1 MISLKED
8 ARKVP
13 LFHVFIIVAIGVALI
28 SLPVYSLLE
37 LLGASKF
44 IAFNLG
50 GAIWRLLIA
59 AVAVVLIYKYGF
71 NKVLFN
77 RKGLK
82 NFVFIIPM
90 LLVAINNFPI
100 IGLARGTVFF
110 TNSGIENF
118 VFILYCL
125 SVGLVEELIFVG
137 LVFPLFTI
145 CFKNKKHVLLLS
157 VIFTGALFSLS
168 HLVNLFGG
176 ASIGAVAMQVGYS
189 FLIGGATAISLA
201 ITKNLSFSILIHFIY
216 DIGGLLVSEN
226 GIAMGFQWDNLTI
239 IITAVLGIIT
249 FIYALLICVKFK
261 DERVFAL
268 YN

>member
-1 MISLKED
+1 MICLKDD
-8 ARKVP
+8 ARKSP
-13 LFHVFIIVAIGVALI
+13 LFHVFIIVAMGVALI
-28 SLPVYSLLE
+28 SLPAYSLLE
-37 LLGASKF
+37 FFGVSKF

-59 AVAVVLIYKYGF
+59 AIAIVLIFKYGF

-82 NFVFIIPM
+82 KFVFIIPM

-100 IGLARGTVFF
+100 IGVARGMVFF
-110 TNSGIENF
+110 TNSVLENSIY
-118 VFILYCL
+118 VLYCF

-145 CFKNKKHVLLLS
+145 CFKNKKNVLLLS
-157 VIFTGALFSLS
+157 VLCTGALFSLS
-168 HLVNLFGG
+168 HLINLFGG
-176 ASIGAVAMQVGYS
+176 ASFSAVAMQVGYS
-189 FLIGGATAISLA
+189 FLIGCATSISLA

-216 DIGGLLVSEN
+216 DIGGLLVGEN

-239 IITAVLGIIT
+239 IITAVLGTIT